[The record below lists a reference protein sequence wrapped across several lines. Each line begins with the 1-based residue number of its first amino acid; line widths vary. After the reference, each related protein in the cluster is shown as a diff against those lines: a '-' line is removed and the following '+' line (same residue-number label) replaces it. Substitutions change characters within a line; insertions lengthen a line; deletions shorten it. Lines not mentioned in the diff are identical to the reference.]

1 MSEGGD
7 AQAASYVELQVGER
21 RLWGV
26 GIDSDTVSASLKAIV
41 SAVNRAV
48 RVGDGVTERQ
58 LASA

>member
-7 AQAASYVELQVGER
+7 AQAASYVELQVGDK

-26 GIDSDTVSASLKAIV
+26 GIDSDTSSASLRAIV

-48 RVGDGVTERQ
+48 RVGGGLGTRE
-58 LASA
+58 LASV